1 MTSQTKKNITE
12 KNKSAEFETEIE
24 YQDKRQPNARPSE
37 PARSTSSKPSAINK
51 EKVSQSGAVNKKV

>member
-1 MTSQTKKNITE
+1 MATNKKNIAD
-12 KNKSAEFETEIE
+12 KNKNTEFETEIE

-37 PARSTSSKPSAINK
+37 PARATSSKPSAINK